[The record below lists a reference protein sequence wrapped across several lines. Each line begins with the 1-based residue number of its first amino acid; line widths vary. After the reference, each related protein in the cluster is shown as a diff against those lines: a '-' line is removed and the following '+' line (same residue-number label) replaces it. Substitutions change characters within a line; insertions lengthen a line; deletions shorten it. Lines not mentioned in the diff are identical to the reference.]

1 MLKAPLSTLPQAAEE
16 EELLAQA
23 MRARD
28 GDLRAFEGLVRMY
41 QKRVVA
47 NCRHMTREAD
57 VAEDLAQEVFVKAFF
72 GIKRFEGRSSFRHW
86 LQRIKINHCLTYIKK
101 RASQGEQLDIEDPGV
116 AQAEE
121 LQVAPQAQ
129 KLVEQGSDR
138 EAIREVLDTM
148 TDTLRIALVL
158 RDMDGLSY
166 EEVAETLGVG
176 LSATKMRIKR
186 ARMEFR
192 TRYEALL
199 TAQAMGKAS

>member
-1 MLKAPLSTLPQAAEE
+1 MSTLIQPAEE

-23 MRARD
+23 KRARD
-28 GDLRAFEGLVRMY
+28 GDLRAFEGLVQLY

-47 NCRHMTREAD
+47 NCRHMTRDAN

-72 GIKRFEGRSSFRHW
+72 GIRHFEGRSSFRHW
-86 LQRIKINHCLTYIKK
+86 LQRIKINHCLTHIKK
-101 RASQGEQLDIEDPGV
+101 RASAGEHIDIEDPGV
-116 AQAEE
+116 QSAEE

-129 KLVEQGSDR
+129 RLAEQGSDR

-148 TDTLRIALVL
+148 ADTLRIPLVL
-158 RDMDGLSY
+158 RDMDGFSY
-166 EEVAETLGVG
+166 EEVAESLGIS

-186 ARMEFR
+186 ARAEFR

-199 TAQAMGKAS
+199 DTQAGVRMAS